1 MDRRR
6 MLNAFKA
13 ATELG
18 PYDEFPVLVPGIN
31 PQVYLSRNTIPQ
43 PFFLVCERDSVLVQ
57 QAGAAR
63 VFFRHSSVL
72 WHDLGPGD
80 VVYIP
85 AGTPH
90 RFVPRTESLV
100 ARYKAEPAGLE
111 GVAWYCERCGHELE
125 RVEWDTA
132 EELPQHGFLRA
143 CNAFND
149 DERRRTCSACG
160 AVYPVIDLTAFRWSA
175 IAAELRAQASPTL
188 AHVGSA

>member
-13 ATELG
+13 AAELG
-18 PYDEFPVLVPGIN
+18 SYDEFPVLVVGIN
-31 PQVYLSRNTIPQ
+31 PQVYLSRNTCPQ
-43 PFFLVCERDSVLVQ
+43 PFYLICERDTLLVQ
-57 QAGAAR
+57 QAGTAR
-63 VFFRHSSVL
+63 VYFKHSSVL

-80 VVYIP
+80 LAYVP

-90 RFVPRTESLV
+90 RFVPTTDSLV

-132 EELPQHGFLRA
+132 EELPQEGYLRA
-143 CNAFND
+143 CEAFD
-149 DERRRTCSACG
+149 ADAQRRTCQACG
-160 AVYPVIDLTAFRWSA
+160 AVHPGIELDGFRWQA
-175 IAAELRAQASPTL
+175 IAAELRSARSAAV
-188 AHVGSA
+188 AHV

>member
-13 ATELG
+13 AAELG

-31 PQVYLSRNTIPQ
+31 PQVYLSRNTCPQ
-43 PFFLVCERDSVLVQ
+43 PFYLVCERDSLLVQ
-57 QAGAAR
+57 QAGTAR
-63 VFFRHSSVL
+63 VHFKHSSVL

-80 VVYIP
+80 VAYVP

-90 RFVPRTESLV
+90 RFVPTTESLV

-111 GVAWYCERCGHELE
+111 GVAWYCDACGNELA

-132 EELPQHGFLRA
+132 EELPQEGYLRA
-143 CNAFND
+143 GQTFNAD
-149 DERRRTCSACG
+149 GRLRTCARCG
-160 AVYPVIDLTAFRWSA
+160 AVHPAIDLSAFRWQA
-175 IAAELRAQASPTL
+175 LADELRSASAPVP
-188 AHVGSA
+188 ARVG